1 MVVKNGISNCN
12 MATSTFVVV
21 TVMAQPSK
29 RGSVVQLDELSLGIL
44 VSKSGDPYLSDRSLL
59 GT

>member
-1 MVVKNGISNCN
+1 VVVKNRISNSN

-21 TVMAQPSK
+21 AIMAQPPK
-29 RGSVVQLDELSLGIL
+29 RRSVVQLDELSLGIL

-59 GT
+59 ST